1 MILGGIR
8 TPNKTFLGGRVGPND
23 IDCKIGDFGLSLKMN
38 KMNENQP
45 YFESEPTMERLPLY
59 LWAPE
64 CQRTPRFFTEYSDVF
79 TFGMLIWEVF
89 QIDECRKSKNCQ
101 IQKNQNAK
109 PKPVCN
115 KCEAHRPL
123 SRDFLV
129 PRHEKLPLPKLLKSD
144 NNIAKEIKT
153 RVYKCWR
160 YNPADG
166 IHQKT

>member
-1 MILGGIR
+1 M
-8 TPNKTFLGGRVGPND
+8 GPNN
-23 IDCKIGDFGLSLKMN
+23 IECKIGDFGLSLKMN

-64 CQRTPRFFTEYSDVF
+64 CHSTQTSQPRYFTEYSDVF

-89 QIDECRKSKNCQ
+89 QIDECRKSKKCE
-101 IQKNQNAK
+101 IQKNRNVKGAK
-109 PKPVCN
+109 PTCK
-115 KCEAHRPL
+115 KCEAFRSFPRK
-123 SRDFLV
+123 SYDFLV
-129 PRHEKLPLPKLLKSD
+129 PRHEKLSLPKLLKSD

-160 YNPADG
+160 YNQADG